1 MNRFLANIN
10 NGEKQGTP
18 KNLWFWGCCVLMF
31 VGFAVVF
38 LSSLLTES
46 LTQAFLAASPLLLCM
61 GMHLLIHRF
70 AGRKC
75 HGGNSESN

>member
-1 MNRFLANIN
+1 MNKFVANIDD
-10 NGEKQGTP
+10 GAKQGNS
-18 KNLWFWGCCVLMF
+18 KNLWFLGCSVLMF

-70 AGRKC
+70 TGRKY